1 MPITIG
7 LYISERMSWKLIV
20 TVTVAS
26 HLSLSQY
33 RRSFDPSQYRRS
45 FDPSQYRRSF
55 DSSQYRGSFDSSQY
69 RRSFETEADYYGEY
83 DQGSSIDLPIHLLNV
98 SLRFLFD
105 TYRYIKTSDSMWQSN
120 NRVIDGDESIHD
132 NNGWS
137 YNTMYSS
144 TIGHRLSWYCLGPVP
159 LGLTAK

>member
-1 MPITIG
+1 MHALNIDNTYSMPITIG

-33 RRSFDPSQYRRS
+33 RRL
-45 FDPSQYRRSF
+45 
-55 DSSQYRGSFDSSQY
+55 FDSSQY
-69 RRSFETEADYYGEY
+69 RRSFNTEADYYGEY

-98 SLRFLFD
+98 SLPFLFD

-120 NRVIDGDESIHD
+120 NRVIDGDGSIHD